1 MRAWLD
7 EITEETGHV
16 VRTLADD
23 EARAAG
29 FHRLTDYQLMR
40 MLTEDAA
47 AETVRAARRGR
58 KADDDSQFLAA
69 LAPFFA
75 RPDDLRVTPFA
86 CAVGRDLAPL
96 FAGAGASEEVV
107 RRARDFAREKF
118 AIYID
123 VAEGAFRLGQTH
135 QLRAVFVYRVPRPDR
150 YMRPRSLDPYVPDAS
165 DRLRIFAV
173 AGAIG
178 GLACARASWVVG
190 SQSGRGDDLFHELV
204 RHRHH
209 ESGLQFDSLVTEIE
223 DLVWLTLA
231 YAAVAQPD
239 RREILPMATINREG
253 RLPNRAARRRQRG
266 LSLFRV
272 ERLRAPAD
280 NFGRRVRANN
290 QEGWQLG
297 RRIRVRGH
305 FKMQRHG
312 TEGRLRKLIFV
323 ASHCRGPLDA
333 APLHSMRLLD

>member
-7 EITEETGHV
+7 EITEETGRV
-16 VRTLADD
+16 VRTLLDD
-23 EARAAG
+23 EARTAG

-58 KADDDSQFLAA
+58 KADDNSEFLAA

-107 RRARDFAREKF
+107 RRAHDFARERF
-118 AIYID
+118 AIYIE

-150 YMRPRSLDPYVPDAS
+150 YMGPRSLDPYVPDAS
-165 DRLRIFAV
+165 DQLRIFAV

-190 SQSGRGDDLFHELV
+190 SQSGRGDDLFHELL

-253 RLPNRAARRRQRG
+253 RLPNRAARRRQRR

-280 NFGRRVRANN
+280 NFGRRVQINN

-297 RRIRVRGH
+297 RRVRVRGH

>member
-1 MRAWLD
+1 MRTWLD

-16 VRTLADD
+16 VRTQLD
-23 EARAAG
+23 EDARAAG
-29 FHRLTDYQLMR
+29 VHRLSDYQLMR
-40 MLTEDAA
+40 MFTEDGVR
-47 AETVRAARRGR
+47 ETIRATRRGR
-58 KADDDSQFLAA
+58 KADGNSEFLAA
-69 LAPFFA
+69 LSPFFA

-86 CAVGRDLAPL
+86 FAVGRDLAPL
-96 FAGAGASEEVV
+96 FAGAGASEEIV
-107 RRARDFAREKF
+107 RRAQDFAKQKS

-135 QLRAVFVYRVPRPDR
+135 QLRAVFIYRVPNGHIGPHAR
-150 YMRPRSLDPYVPDAS
+150 DPYVPDPS
-165 DRLRIFAV
+165 DQLRIFAV
-173 AGAIG
+173 AGAIR
-178 GLACARASWVVG
+178 GLACARATWVVG
-190 SQSGRGDDLFHELV
+190 SQSGRGDDLFHELL

-209 ESGLQFDSLVTEIE
+209 ESGVQYDDIVAEIE

-231 YAAVAQPD
+231 YAAVAQPE
-239 RREILPMATINREG
+239 RREVLPMANREE
-253 RLPNRAARRRQRG
+253 RLRNRAERRRQRG

-280 NFGRRVRANN
+280 NFGRRVRTQNN
-290 QEGWQLG
+290 RDGWQLG

-333 APLHSMRLLD
+333 APLHAMRLLD